1 MKSTLRFTTSIVLS
15 ALSIF
20 AIVTQAEAH
29 GKRPKYDDHSGR
41 QYLHSCIFN
50 HAPKPHAPSN
60 AQLPLVTVACG
71 DVITQSIRVANNL
84 NCPDVDGFALSVK
97 GDNIKIDGN
106 GHSINAENAIAGVY
120 VEGSGNTVT
129 NFKINDTRFGI
140 YAYNASGLTVTKNDV
155 SDNETGIWIYADQPM
170 ASTIKVTNNKATGND
185 EFGVHFAQDG
195 AGSIVSPTVSNN
207 NFSKS
212 GDYAMYLNVTRFD
225 LDFTDN
231 NDLQASLNGLYLKNG
246 TFSIKGVTLS
256 GEKIVRA
263 AIFVDSAEYIEVNAL
278 DVSTVLNQDPMQ
290 QHIGLDLYRVKKFK
304 IAGLLAYNND
314 VGLKLETEQGAQPS
328 GSIKCSYFL
337 NNLVAG
343 IMVSSYDSTPYG
355 NLDLDNNFFK
365 VASGA
370 TKILTSDGTVWAML

>member
-1 MKSTLRFTTSIVLS
+1 MKSMIRFTT
-15 ALSIF
+15 ALMLTTAAF
-20 AIVTQAEAH
+20 ATQSHAH
-29 GKRPKYDDHSGR
+29 NRSKNYDDHQGR
-41 QYLHSCIFN
+41 QYLRSCAYY
-50 HAPKPHAPSN
+50 HAPKPRVPSGP
-60 AQLPLVTVACG
+60 QLPLVTVACG
-71 DVITQSIRVANNL
+71 DVITQSIRVANDL
-84 NCPDVDGFALSVK
+84 NCPDTDGFALSIK

-106 GHSINAENAIAGVY
+106 GKSIAAPNAIAGVY

-155 SDNETGIWIYADQPM
+155 SDNTTGIWIYADQPL
-170 ASTIKVTNNKATGND
+170 ASMIKVTNNKATGND

-195 AGSIVSPTVSNN
+195 AGSIVAPQVSNN
-207 NFSKS
+207 DFAKS

-225 LDFTDN
+225 LDYTDN
-231 NDLQASLNGLYLKNG
+231 NNLQSSLNGIYLKNG

-263 AIFVDSAEYIEVNAL
+263 AIFVDSAEFIEVNAL
-278 DVSTVLNQDPMQ
+278 DVSTVLGKDPMQ

-304 IAGLLAYNND
+304 ITGLLAYNND

-328 GSIKCSYFL
+328 GSVKCSYFL

-365 VASGA
+365 VATGA
-370 TKILTSDGTVWAML
+370 TKILTSDGTVWAAL